1 MLILTS
7 FTGAEGNEIM
17 FVPIKMTVKIDDN
30 QTVEFDF
37 SNPEMV
43 TSSTEPLSDKE
54 KTSLAFTAGL
64 FLGGGQR
71 ALDEHE

>member
-1 MLILTS
+1 
-7 FTGAEGNEIM
+7 M

-37 SNPEMV
+37 SNPEIV

-54 KTSLAFTAGL
+54 KVSLAFKAGL
-64 FLGGGQR
+64 FLGGGQK
-71 ALDEHE
+71 AINEHE

>member
-7 FTGAEGNEIM
+7 FTGAERNEIM
-17 FVPIKMTVKIDDN
+17 FLPIKMTVKIDDN

-37 SNPEMV
+37 SNPEIV

-54 KTSLAFTAGL
+54 KV
-64 FLGGGQR
+64 
-71 ALDEHE
+71 